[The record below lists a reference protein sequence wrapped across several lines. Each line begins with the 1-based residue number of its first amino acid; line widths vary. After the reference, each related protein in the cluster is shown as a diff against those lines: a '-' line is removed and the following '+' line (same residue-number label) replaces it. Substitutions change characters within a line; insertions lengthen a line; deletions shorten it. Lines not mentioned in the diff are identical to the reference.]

1 MANEILFVF
10 EGART
15 EEKIVQSMQRVFME
29 ANTVV
34 TCVFGAEIYQLYD
47 KIEADE
53 DLDTFNLIKERN
65 LRQNEFLKDYNRE
78 DFAEIYLFF
87 DYDGHASKASDE
99 KLKKLLDLFD
109 EETDKGK
116 LFVSYPMVEAL
127 RHIVD
132 NEAFRDLLVP
142 CKENINYK
150 RLVGDESANRFK
162 KLNQY
167 SADIWHELVHAHLR
181 KANFIVYDEYELPNS
196 LIFQNSIFL
205 NQLEKFISQSG
216 TVAVLSAFPMFLHD
230 YFGNENLLERIE
242 S

>member
-10 EGART
+10 EGERT
-15 EEKIVQSMQRVFME
+15 EEKIVHSMQRVFME

-47 KIEADE
+47 KIQADE
-53 DLDTFNLIKERN
+53 DLDTFNLLKERN
-65 LRQNEFLKDYNRE
+65 LPQNEFLRDYNRA

-99 KLKKLLDLFD
+99 KLQKLLDLFD

-116 LFVSYPMVEAL
+116 LYVSYPMVESL
-127 RHIVD
+127 RHIYD
-132 NEAFRDLLVP
+132 NESFRDLVVP

-150 RLVGDESANRFK
+150 RLVGDDSANRFK
-162 KLNQY
+162 NLNQY
-167 SADIWHELVHAHLR
+167 SAENWHELVHAHLR
-181 KANFIVYDEYELPNS
+181 KANFIVYDEYEPPNS
-196 LIFQNSIFL
+196 LIFQDRVFL
-205 NQLEKFISQSG
+205 NQLEKFISPNN
-216 TVAVLSAFPMFLHD
+216 TVAVLSAFPLFLHD